1 MHSAELNALKVP
13 ADFAAVAM
21 GYAFQG
27 YDVKTMAR
35 VKGTSMPVS
44 DKDLREI
51 GMTIKGMAVEK
62 AIKYL
67 ERVTNLEQAV
77 PYTRYNKK
85 QTHKKGVAGPA
96 NYPVFAVKRVISLL
110 ELVKNCAQQ
119 KGLGTAALTVIHTS
133 AQRGPAAFHRT
144 QRRNAGHRRKNS
156 HFELVA
162 AEVAQSKENKKGAK
176 Q

>member
-1 MHSAELNALKVP
+1 MT
-13 ADFAAVAM
+13 M

-27 YDVKTMAR
+27 YDEKTMVR

-51 GMTIKGMAVEK
+51 GATIKGMPVEK

-67 ERVTNLEQAV
+67 EHVTKLEQAV

-85 QTHKKGVAGPA
+85 QTHKIGIKGPG
-96 NYPVFAVKRVISLL
+96 NYPILASKSVISLL
-110 ELVKNCAQQ
+110 ELLKNNAQQ
-119 KGLGTAALTVIHTS
+119 KGLGTAALTVIHAA
-133 AQRGPAAFHRT
+133 AQRGSAAFHRT

-156 HFELVA
+156 HFELA
-162 AEVAQSKENKKGAK
+162 AMEVAQKKTETKKENKQK
-176 Q
+176 